1 MLQAGIYPYP
11 MQRFVKRS
19 YQKVLPDSFIWYC
32 GISQG
37 ILVTFFNI
45 LLALNLFT
53 IQFYYG
59 LTQRCISNIKE
70 SHQNP
75 LEMLWYHIRLSSSTF
90 RYESLTLGK
99 NISQGTSHVKMFLD
113 TYGADFWSL
122 TGSFCRI

>member
-1 MLQAGIYPYP
+1 MFSSLNSTYLFCNFNPLSGIYPYP

-19 YQKVLPDSFIWYC
+19 HWKVLPDSFYMVSR
-32 GISQG
+32 GISKG

-59 LTQRCISNIKE
+59 LTQRYMSNIKE

-75 LEMLWYHIRLSSSTF
+75 F
-90 RYESLTLGK
+90 RKAAIPYKT
-99 NISQGTSHVKMFLD
+99 I
-113 TYGADFWSL
+113 
-122 TGSFCRI
+122 